1 MSKGF
6 SKYDI
11 NGNVIYSM
19 STWQGGESEH
29 YYAYDSLNRR
39 IKYERIDYNK
49 SKNIIAIY
57 KEYISY
63 SNTSKTIYTYNSK
76 TKITNIKEYD
86 GSGRMLSEKIID
98 MNGFYTYKRYNQY
111 TKKYVTVTGR
121 DLFYYTWN

>member
-19 STWQGGESEH
+19 STWQGVESEH

-39 IKYERIDYNK
+39 IKYERIDYDK

-63 SNTSKTIYTYNSK
+63 SNTTKTLYTYNNIM
-76 TKITNIKEYD
+76 KIINIKVYNN
-86 GSGRMLSEKIID
+86 SGRMISEKIID
-98 MNGFYTYKRYNQY
+98 SNGCYTYREFNQY
-111 TKKYVTVTGR
+111 TKKYTSVTGR